1 MGMSNWFRGLRE
13 KIEKV
18 VFAGLKP
25 DAPVSV
31 KKSKLDSLLESAESF
46 AGRGLEPQDKG
57 LPGPTTLRKKV
68 LLASGVLLAGA
79 LVALLAQILSRPA
92 APREAEDGPVKPI
105 QILQPGVKT
114 EKKEIEVV
122 EIQFRQNSQPK
133 EIVGTLRNRTEKL
146 FPKCAV
152 SFEVATKEG
161 AQLGGVATTVYNLGP
176 HAEKKFRIPVPQ
188 EQAGFV
194 LVRELRT
201 D

>member
-1 MGMSNWFRGLRE
+1 MGMSNLFRGLRE

-31 KKSKLDSLLESAESF
+31 KKSRLDSLLESAENF
-46 AGRGLEPQDKG
+46 AGRGLEPEDKG
-57 LPGPTTLRKKV
+57 LPGPVTVRKKV
-68 LLASGVLLAGA
+68 LLASGVLLAAG
-79 LVALLAQILSRPA
+79 LVELLVHILLRPA
-92 APREAEDGPVKPI
+92 PPLDATDGPVKPI
-105 QILQPGVKT
+105 QILQPGVTT
-114 EKKEIEVV
+114 EKREIEVV
-122 EIQFRQNSQPK
+122 EIQFHKNSQPK
-133 EIVGTLRNRTEKL
+133 EIVGTLRNRTDKL
-146 FPKCAV
+146 FSKCNV

-176 HAEKKFRIPVPQ
+176 HAVKEFRIPVPQ
-188 EQAGFV
+188 DQAGFV